1 MADDVQTDIAQQER
15 RLIAAFD
22 RIARCLEA
30 VHNGMAAQSAHD
42 RPADEGRAEV
52 LTRENQR
59 LRNAN
64 AELRKS
70 LQVLTDAAGEV
81 MLPASDFERALR
93 AEVEALRDERAAEV
107 AELDGILAEL
117 KPLIAGADS
126 NARA

>member
-1 MADDVQTDIAQQER
+1 
-15 RLIAAFD
+15 
-22 RIARCLEA
+22 
-30 VHNGMAAQSAHD
+30 MAAQPAQD
-42 RPADEGRAEV
+42 PPADEGRAEV
-52 LTRENQR
+52 LMRENQR

-64 AELRKS
+64 AELRTS

-93 AEVEALRDERAAEV
+93 AQVEALRAERAAEV

-126 NARA
+126 HARA